1 MSAMKVL
8 IVEDERLA
16 ANALHRLLLHDPEI
30 QVIGVAADGKTAV
43 SKIQS
48 LRPDLVFLDIE
59 IPEMNGFEVID
70 AIGVA
75 NMPIVIFVTAYD
87 RYTLRAFEVQALDYL
102 LKPFDEV
109 RLASALGRAKRD
121 MEFRRSW
128 QLSKLNGLM
137 DSMAERRGMKR
148 FPIKSA
154 GRTVFIQLD
163 EIDYLEAAGNYVR
176 LHIGQQEY
184 LTRDTMS
191 SFESKLSDS
200 DFVRIHRSVIVN
212 RKRIKELRP
221 WFTGE
226 YVVLL
231 TTGKELTLSR
241 GYRDRLPLLL
251 APHFL
256 PATARG

>member
-1 MSAMKVL
+1 MNTLKAW

-16 ANALHRLLLHDPEI
+16 ANALHRLLLNDP
-30 QVIGVAADGKTAV
+30 QVHVVGIAADGKTAV
-43 SKIQS
+43 SKIQT
-48 LRPDLVFLDIE
+48 LKPDIVFLDIE
-59 IPEMNGFEVID
+59 IPEMNGFDVIEEV
-70 AIGVA
+70 GVD

-87 RYTLRAFEVQALDYL
+87 RYTLKAFEVHALDYL
-102 LKPFDEV
+102 LKPFEEG
-109 RLASALGRAKRD
+109 RLTAALSRAKRELD
-121 MEFRRSW
+121 FRKSYQRS
-128 QLSKLNGLM
+128 QLTGLM
-137 DSMAERRGMKR
+137 DSMAERRGLKR
-148 FPIKSA
+148 FPIKSG
-154 GRTVFIQLD
+154 GRTVFIHLD

-176 LHIGQQEY
+176 LHTGGTEY

-191 SFESKLSDS
+191 SFESKLSES

-226 YVVLL
+226 YVVIL

-251 APHFL
+251 AP
-256 PATARG
+256 A

>member
-1 MSAMKVL
+1 MSVVKAL

-16 ANALHRLLLHDPEI
+16 ANALHRLLLNDPKVH
-30 QVIGVAADGKTAV
+30 VIGIAADGKSAV
-43 SKIQS
+43 SKIQT
-48 LRPDLVFLDIE
+48 LKPDIVFLDIE
-59 IPEMNGFEVID
+59 IPEMNGFDVID
-70 AIGVA
+70 AIGID

-87 RYTLRAFEVQALDYL
+87 RYTLRAFEVHALDYL
-102 LKPFDEV
+102 LKPFEET
-109 RLASALGRAKRD
+109 RLTAALDRAKREL
-121 MEFRRSW
+121 EFQKTYQRT
-128 QLSKLNGLM
+128 KLTGLM
-137 DSMAERRGMKR
+137 DSVAERRGLRR
-148 FPIKSA
+148 FPIKSG
-154 GRTVFIQLD
+154 GRTVFLQLD

-176 LHIGQQEY
+176 LHIGTQEY

-226 YVVLL
+226 YVVIL

-251 APHFL
+251 AP
-256 PATARG
+256 A

>member
-1 MSAMKVL
+1 MNNVKAL

-16 ANALHRLLLHDPEI
+16 ANALHRLLLNDPEI
-30 QVIGVAADGKTAV
+30 QVVGIAADGKSAV
-43 SKIQS
+43 SKIQA
-48 LRPDLVFLDIE
+48 LKPDIVFLDIE
-59 IPEMNGFEVID
+59 IPEMNGFDVIETVG
-70 AIGVA
+70 IE
-75 NMPIVIFVTAYD
+75 NMPLVIFVTAYD
-87 RYTLRAFEVQALDYL
+87 RYTLKAFEVHALDYL
-102 LKPFDEV
+102 LKPFDEA
-109 RLASALGRAKRD
+109 RLSAALGRAKREL
-121 MEFRRSW
+121 EFRRTY
-128 QLSKLNGLM
+128 QRSKLTGLM
-137 DSMAERRGMKR
+137 ETVAERRGLKR

-176 LHIGQQEY
+176 LHTGGNEY

-191 SFESKLSDS
+191 SFEAKLSES

-226 YVVLL
+226 YVVIL

-251 APHFL
+251 APV
-256 PATARG
+256 

>member
-1 MSAMKVL
+1 MNSVKAL

-16 ANALHRLLLHDPEI
+16 ANALHRMLLDDPEVH
-30 QVIGVAADGKTAV
+30 VIGIAADGKSAV
-43 SKIQS
+43 AKIQA
-48 LRPDLVFLDIE
+48 LKPDIVFLDIE
-59 IPEMNGFEVID
+59 IPEMNGFDVID
-70 AIGVA
+70 EVGID

-87 RYTLRAFEVQALDYL
+87 RYTLKAFEVHALDYL
-102 LKPFDEV
+102 LKPFEEN
-109 RLASALGRAKRD
+109 RLAAAVGRAKREL
-121 MEFRRSW
+121 EFRKTYQRTK
-128 QLSKLNGLM
+128 LSGLM
-137 DSMAERRGMKR
+137 ESVAERRGLKR

-176 LHIGQQEY
+176 LHTGQQEY
-184 LTRDTMS
+184 ITRDTMS
-191 SFESKLSDS
+191 AFESRLSDS

-226 YVVLL
+226 YVVIL

-241 GYRDRLPLLL
+241 GYRDRLPLLM
-251 APHFL
+251 APV
-256 PATARG
+256 

>member
-1 MSAMKVL
+1 MNTLKAL

-16 ANALHRLLLHDPEI
+16 ANALHRLLLNDP
-30 QVIGVAADGKTAV
+30 QVHVVGIAADGKTAV
-43 SKIQS
+43 SKIQT
-48 LRPDLVFLDIE
+48 LKPDIVFLDIE
-59 IPEMNGFEVID
+59 IPEMNGFDVIEEV
-70 AIGVA
+70 GVD

-87 RYTLRAFEVQALDYL
+87 LYTLKAFEVHALDYL
-102 LKPFDEV
+102 LKPFEEG
-109 RLASALGRAKRD
+109 RLTAALSRAKRELD
-121 MEFRRSW
+121 FRKSYQRS
-128 QLSKLNGLM
+128 QLTGLM
-137 DSMAERRGMKR
+137 DSMAERRGLKR
-148 FPIKSA
+148 FPIKSG
-154 GRTVFIQLD
+154 GRTVFIHLD

-176 LHIGQQEY
+176 LHTGGTEY

-191 SFESKLSDS
+191 SFESKLSES

-226 YVVLL
+226 YVVIL

-251 APHFL
+251 AP
-256 PATARG
+256 A